1 MPAPAFIVC
10 RLFDDRHS
18 DYSEVIY
25 LIVVFI
31 FIFKFLFIYFSF
43 CWVFIAIWA
52 FL

>member
-1 MPAPAFIVC
+1 MPGAFIVC
-10 RLFDDRHS
+10 RLFYDGHS

-31 FIFKFLFIYFSF
+31 FIFKFLFIYFSLF
-43 CWVFIAIWA
+43 WVFIAVWA